1 MNLETILISSVY
13 FLAIIN
19 PVSKISILSVF
30 SSEKKDLRGIS
41 VKATLISALILLTVM
56 FFGDFLMRK
65 IFQINLH
72 SLQISGGIVL
82 AWVGFNALRKGVF
95 FEVDTHN
102 KFSDIAIVP
111 LACPM
116 IAGPATIAATLTFA
130 AQNDKNLLVIAL
142 GIALVTN
149 LLLMLSAST
158 IGNMLKRFNILGAL
172 IRITGLFVMTIG
184 VQMILNG
191 SADWHKSAIKKSDTL
206 QTGVLLVTENKL

>member
-1 MNLETILISSVY
+1 MNLESILISSLY

-41 VKATLISALILLTVM
+41 IKATLISALILLIVM

-65 IFQINLH
+65 VFQIDLH

-82 AWVGFNALRKGVF
+82 VWVGFNALRKGMF

-102 KFSDIAIVP
+102 RLSDIAIVP

-142 GIALVTN
+142 GIALIAN
-149 LLLMLSAST
+149 LLLMLSATT
-158 IGNMLKRFNILGAL
+158 IGNTLKRFNILGAL

-184 VQMILNG
+184 IQMILNG
-191 SADWHKSAIKKSDTL
+191 AADWHKSAIKNQDKSHVGVFLDT
-206 QTGVLLVTENKL
+206 EI